1 MFTLE
6 INHEFCA
13 AHALSIAGRLE
24 PTHGHNFRVTVTI
37 AGETLD
43 SDGLVCD
50 FHTAHGAL
58 LKVCE
63 PYENADLNAKR
74 PFDEIN
80 PTAEHIAL
88 HIAESLADALDQHLA
103 PSARVTS
110 ARVTEAPGCS
120 ATYTR

>member
-1 MFTLE
+1 MYTLE
-6 INHEFCA
+6 LNHEFCA

-37 AGETLD
+37 AGGTLD
-43 SDGLVCD
+43 NDGLVCD
-50 FHTAHGAL
+50 FHTAQDAL
-58 LKVCE
+58 RAICE

-74 PFDEIN
+74 PFDTVN
-80 PTAEHIAL
+80 PTAENIAR
-88 HIAESLADALDQHLA
+88 HIAETLADKLDQYLA

>member
-13 AHALSIAGRLE
+13 AHALAIAGRHE

-50 FHTAHGAL
+50 FHTAHDAL
-58 LKVCE
+58 IAVCE
-63 PYENADLNAKR
+63 PFSNADLNTKR
-74 PFDEIN
+74 PFDKVN
-80 PTAEHIAL
+80 PTAENIAR
-88 HIAESLADALDQHLA
+88 HIAESLANTLDEHLA